1 VTAVR
6 AHQEDV
12 EQRVQAQLRR
22 AVGACL
28 ALFSEF
34 SKAAV
39 DSQQYGLCC
48 HWFRCVTYVFFAD
61 VIRYALDCCERLY
74 HETVASIK
82 GQYARQLDTAR
93 AACRAEVLA
102 SACQFVIMYVSHVW
116 SLLQVEE
123 RVAQAGLESAD
134 VYAPQLIASRVVR
147 FFCGPCCA
155 QAFDVDYRTNRHWS
169 VLWRARTEKSWS
181 QSMRRCSSGL
191 QHCRGFATRCR
202 L

>member
-1 VTAVR
+1 MLNNAFKVNYGEQWVPASRYSQSSPKLPWTASSTGCAVTGFV
-6 AHQEDV
+6 V
-12 EQRVQAQLRR
+12 SLM
-22 AVGACL
+22 
-28 ALFSEF
+28 F
-34 SKAAV
+34 
-39 DSQQYGLCC
+39 
-48 HWFRCVTYVFFAD
+48 FFAD

-74 HETVASIK
+74 HETVASMK

-134 VYAPQLIASRVVR
+134 VYAPQLIAARVVR

-191 QHCRGFATRCR
+191 QHYRGFATRCR
-202 L
+202 LC